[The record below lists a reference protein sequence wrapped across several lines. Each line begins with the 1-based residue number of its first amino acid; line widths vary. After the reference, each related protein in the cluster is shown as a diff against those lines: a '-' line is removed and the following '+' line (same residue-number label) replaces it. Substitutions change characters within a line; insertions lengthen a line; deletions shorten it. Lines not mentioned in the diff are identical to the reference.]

1 MQDTPISFRLSFQAF
16 LYINTWLISIDLALH
31 TCASPSLI
39 LHPPRLSSTAS
50 LRHAHLFT
58 QYRSRLHCLPHVVA
72 YCSQTPQNSTSAMA
86 SLLILLT
93 PCIALMAPLLS
104 PAVSIT
110 LVLALT
116 IALTTTMPIFL
127 WQTRKMDYDD
137 DENGNENESEA
148 VIEDATHIVHAAF
161 AALAMSPGATSTS
174 FRVVNSTLMHN
185 QNHHSTAGVTS
196 YGDGSADGFRSE
208 EEEVGAGKHNEWQ
221 TGARA
226 SEQPIDTRQ
235 EYGVSPRIGS
245 RRRGYPL
252 LGGFDHFRVSV
263 RGSVEGP
270 EGMV

>member
-1 MQDTPISFRLSFQAF
+1 
-16 LYINTWLISIDLALH
+16 
-31 TCASPSLI
+31 
-39 LHPPRLSSTAS
+39 
-50 LRHAHLFT
+50 
-58 QYRSRLHCLPHVVA
+58 
-72 YCSQTPQNSTSAMA
+72 
-86 SLLILLT
+86 
-93 PCIALMAPLLS
+93 
-104 PAVSIT
+104 
-110 LVLALT
+110 
-116 IALTTTMPIFL
+116 
-127 WQTRKMDYDD
+127 MDYDD
-137 DENGNENESEA
+137 DESGNENEPEA
-148 VIEDATHIVHAAF
+148 VIEDATNIVHAAF

-245 RRRGYPL
+245 RRRAYPL

-263 RGSVEGP
+263 RRRVEGP